1 MTEDEIGK
9 IIVDS
14 AVNLHMDLG
23 PGLLESVYEVILCKL
38 LTKKGLSVQRQ
49 VSIPIKYKEEHFDEG
64 FRVDL
69 LVDGKVI
76 IELKS
81 IEKIN
86 DVHKKQLLTYLKVT
100 NIKLGFL
107 LNFGADLMKNGI
119 IRIVNGLTE

>member
-119 IRIVNGLTE
+119 IRIVNGLPE